1 MSQDCTSIGKAKSTY
16 DSLNGLSGVS
26 EGSINVSSNI
36 DMEIAPGKKKK
47 LNVSCTLFIPK
58 WCQILLF
65 LLTLDE
71 TFQVNLIS
79 FELCRYIIINMTIIL
94 KENILSTFLYF
105 KV

>member
-16 DSLNGLSGVS
+16 DSLNGFSGVS

-47 LNVSCTLFIPK
+47 LNVPCTLFIPK

-65 LLTLDE
+65 LLTLNA
-71 TFQVNLIS
+71 TFSSKLDIFLTLQVYNH
-79 FELCRYIIINMTIIL
+79 
-94 KENILSTFLYF
+94 
-105 KV
+105 

>member
-16 DSLNGLSGVS
+16 DSLNGFSGVS

-36 DMEIAPGKKKK
+36 DMEIAPGKKTK
-47 LNVSCTLFIPK
+47 LNVSNTLFIPK

-65 LLTLDE
+65 FDLDE

-94 KENILSTFLYF
+94 KENI
-105 KV
+105 